1 MATIS
6 ILGLYKW
13 NENLFD
19 DMVMP
24 SFEKDGITYTLDRSE
39 LVDELLMNLAELE
52 CLYAD
57 AEVMQEFIRIW
68 SKGRESSWSK
78 MYRVLMEEYD
88 PFINIRRHEHREI
101 IQTPNTISTY
111 EQKVNAWND
120 IDEPSD
126 KQSSTNRQTGNVKTV
141 EDFTLEGD
149 SAITDAQD
157 VMKKEIEV
165 RSQYNMIDMIVEE
178 FKRQFCLCVY

>member
-6 ILGLYKW
+6 ILGLYQL

-19 DMVMP
+19 DMAMP
-24 SFEKDGITYTLDRSE
+24 SFEKEGITYTLDRSE
-39 LVDELLMNLAELE
+39 LIDELLMNLAELE
-52 CLYAD
+52 CVYPDAD
-57 AEVMQEFIRIW
+57 KMQEFIRIW
-68 SKGRESSWSK
+68 SKGREPSWSR

-101 IQTPNTISTY
+101 TQTPNTTTTFK
-111 EQKVNAWND
+111 QKVNAWN
-120 IDEPSD
+120 INAPASD
-126 KQSSTNRQTGNVKTV
+126 HNESSTSQSGNVTTID
-141 EDFTLEGD
+141 DFTLEGD

-165 RSQYNMIDMIVEE
+165 RLQYNMIDLVVNE
-178 FKRQFCLCVY
+178 FKRQFCLMVY